1 MDIPNVNWC
10 VFDKINA
17 ERDRERQRET
27 ETETERD
34 NHATLFNVGSCGLH
48 SIHGDFET
56 AMTSNQ

>member
-1 MDIPNVNWC
+1 MLIDVCLIRSMQRERQRET
-10 VFDKINA
+10 K
-17 ERDRERQRET
+17 RDRERQR
-27 ETETERD
+27 ETERD

>member
-1 MDIPNVNWC
+1 MLIDVCLI
-10 VFDKINA
+10 
-17 ERDRERQRET
+17 RSMQRERQRET
-27 ETETERD
+27 KRDRDRERD

>member
-1 MDIPNVNWC
+1 MLIDVCLIRSMQRET
-10 VFDKINA
+10 
-17 ERDRERQRET
+17 ERDKERQRET
-27 ETETERD
+27 KRDRERD

>member
-17 ERDRERQRET
+17 ERETKRDRDR
-27 ETETERD
+27 
-34 NHATLFNVGSCGLH
+34 NIIMLHFFYVGSCGLH